1 MPRSSALPAER
12 RPVDDNLDL
21 DDDDDG
27 GGGPLADPSHAAFC
41 FSTLLHHFD
50 GAGSS
55 SSAPSPD
62 FDHDGHHW

>member
-1 MPRSSALPAER
+1 MPRSSALLAER
-12 RPVDDNLDL
+12 SPPALDDL
-21 DDDDDG
+21 DEGDDG
-27 GGGPLADPSHAAFC
+27 AGGPLADPSHAAFC

-50 GAGSS
+50 GGGS